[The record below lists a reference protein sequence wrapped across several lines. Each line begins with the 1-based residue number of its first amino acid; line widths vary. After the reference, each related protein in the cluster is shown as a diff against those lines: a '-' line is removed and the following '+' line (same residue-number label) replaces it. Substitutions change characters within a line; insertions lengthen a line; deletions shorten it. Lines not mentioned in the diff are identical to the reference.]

1 MFMSVLVKR
10 VCTHDILEILEK
22 SVSVYVCVVV
32 EGMYYDLDLYQLLVL
47 VMAVLVSK
55 VNFKSLQPKIM
66 SPLLND
72 SCQMKKMHAVKTQ
85 TVI

>member
-1 MFMSVLVKR
+1 MFMSVLFKR

-22 SVSVYVCVVV
+22 SVRVYVCVVV

-55 VNFKSLQPKIM
+55 VNFKGLHPKIM
-66 SPLLND
+66 SPLLNAN
-72 SCQMKKMHAVKTQ
+72 CQMKKMHVVKTQ

>member
-66 SPLLND
+66 SPLLNA
-72 SCQMKKMHAVKTQ
+72 SRHMKKMYAVKTQ